1 MYISFLWRMSKMKNK
16 NEKTCTICGRI
27 ITDKK
32 NRTSL
37 CPKCQ
42 KQGNNILAGA
52 GAMGIFIALKKH
64 SSKIIKGAVNIAKII
79 KK

>member
-1 MYISFLWRMSKMKNK
+1 MCILSPWRTSKMNNK

-32 NRTSL
+32 NRTGL

-52 GAMGIFIALKKH
+52 GALGAVIVLKKY
-64 SSKIIKGAVNIAKII
+64 SGKFIKGAVNLAKII